1 LEEILLIG
9 KALISQHTV
18 HEYLHRLL
26 MGEIIPEKQ
35 VEPLL
40 FFEHFGSD
48 ILFLLHL
55 NLLLYFGDYFLKKF
69 I

>member
-1 LEEILLIG
+1 
-9 KALISQHTV
+9 
-18 HEYLHRLL
+18 